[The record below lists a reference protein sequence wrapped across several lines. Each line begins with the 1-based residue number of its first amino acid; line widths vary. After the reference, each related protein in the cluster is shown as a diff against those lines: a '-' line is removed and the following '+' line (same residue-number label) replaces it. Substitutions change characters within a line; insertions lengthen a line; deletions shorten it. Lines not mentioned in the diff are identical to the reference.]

1 MSSTTFSIIKTKELS
16 ELGSHK
22 PSGCAVLIYT
32 ALCSFSR
39 NKATCFPSVGT
50 LAKAIGGAFST
61 RSIQRALL
69 FLETIKFIK
78 RNEKKSKE
86 RFVMLKR
93 IGRICR
99 DTLTGQKRRNN
110 RKKEKYSFYK
120 RRDTKNNYS
129 SKQTK
134 SLWEEDKPSKVSQ
147 AEAIYGDWVYKTNG
161 EDLKALS
168 KENLSI
174 IGDCLRSHREED
186 IEWREVMWE
195 SQSARFLKIKQLT
208 AVI

>member
-147 AEAIYGDWVYKTNG
+147 AEAIYGD
-161 EDLKALS
+161 S